1 MSKKAEKVEV
11 EQVATIVV
19 TDPKDWDSKHV
30 KPAAL
35 DRDPA
40 KYNRTAWLLHIREF
54 NGKPVAEWVAEVTAK
69 QPASIAAGSKTA
81 YTPKQWLTWFV
92 KANVIEI
99 SLV

>member
-11 EQVATIVV
+11 EQVLTIKV
-19 TDPKDWDSKHV
+19 TDPKDWIAKHV

-54 NGKPVAEWVAEVTAK
+54 NGQPVQAWVDAVTKK
-69 QPASIAAGSKTA
+69 QPASIASGSKTA

-99 SLV
+99 VA